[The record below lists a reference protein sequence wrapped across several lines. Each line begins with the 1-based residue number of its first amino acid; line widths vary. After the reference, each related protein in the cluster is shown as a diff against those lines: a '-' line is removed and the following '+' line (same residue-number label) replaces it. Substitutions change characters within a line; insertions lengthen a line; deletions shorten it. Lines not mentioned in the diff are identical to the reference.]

1 MTRPRIKDVARLA
14 GVGTTTVSVVLNN
27 VDGVRVGAETRQ
39 RIIDAAEQL
48 GYTSDPIARSLRTRR
63 TQTIGFV
70 SDVIA
75 TTPFAGRMI
84 QGAQET
90 AWQAGY
96 LLVLVNTGGDRD
108 VQERTVSELL
118 KRQVDGVLFATMYHQ
133 EVELP
138 AALAKVKT
146 VLLDASPLG
155 TDLPHVVPD
164 ERGGALAAVGE
175 LISAGHRRIGF
186 ATEALPV
193 PAAGRRLEGY
203 AQALKP
209 AGIAWDPALVIA
221 EHGDTAGGYRAAHR
235 LLALPEP
242 PTAIFCYNDRMA
254 MGCYRA
260 AAERGVS
267 IPRDLSVVG
276 YDNQDLIAPELFPA
290 LTTVALPHY
299 EMGAWAARALLDLI
313 EDNPRD
319 EDSRHLMPCPLI
331 RRDSVGPPAR

>member
-1 MTRPRIKDVARLA
+1 MTRPRIKDVAALA

-27 VDGVRVGAETRQ
+27 VEGTRVSPETRQ
-39 RIIDAAEQL
+39 RIIDAAAEL
-48 GYTSDPIARSLRTRR
+48 GYSSNPIARSLRTRR
-63 TQTIGFV
+63 TETIGFV

-90 AWQAGY
+90 AWEAGY

-118 KRQVDGVLFATMYHQ
+118 KRQVDGVLFATMFHQ

-138 AALAKVKT
+138 AALSKVKT
-146 VLLDASPLG
+146 VLLDASAISA
-155 TDLPHVVPD
+155 DLPCVVPD

-193 PAAGRRLEGY
+193 PAAGGRLEGY
-203 AQALKP
+203 AEALMA
-209 AGIAWDPALVIA
+209 AGIAFDPDLVVA
-221 EHGDTAGGYRAAHR
+221 EHGDTASGYRATLR

-242 PTAIFCYNDRMA
+242 LTAIFCYNDRMA

-260 AAERGVS
+260 AAERGLS

-276 YDNQDLIAPELFPA
+276 FDNQDLNAPELFPA

-299 EMGAWAARALLDLI
+299 EMGAWAARRLLDLI

-319 EDSRHLMPCPLI
+319 ESPLHLMPCPLV
-331 RRDSVGPPAR
+331 RRDSVGPPSR